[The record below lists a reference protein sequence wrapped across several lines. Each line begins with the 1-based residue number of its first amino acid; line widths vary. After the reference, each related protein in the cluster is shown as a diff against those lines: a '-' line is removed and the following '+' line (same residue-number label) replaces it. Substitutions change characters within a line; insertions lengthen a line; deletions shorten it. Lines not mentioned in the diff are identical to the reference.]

1 LKDSD
6 EPLWD
11 DSKNYSKL
19 LAVAQVFTIKS
30 DYGLSEAYY
39 DRIIKWTRSI
49 LPERNKL
56 KDNFYAAMSMMKHLD
71 LWY

>member
-1 LKDSD
+1 
-6 EPLWD
+6 
-11 DSKNYSKL
+11 
-19 LAVAQVFTIKS
+19 
-30 DYGLSEAYY
+30 LSEAYY

-71 LWY
+71 L